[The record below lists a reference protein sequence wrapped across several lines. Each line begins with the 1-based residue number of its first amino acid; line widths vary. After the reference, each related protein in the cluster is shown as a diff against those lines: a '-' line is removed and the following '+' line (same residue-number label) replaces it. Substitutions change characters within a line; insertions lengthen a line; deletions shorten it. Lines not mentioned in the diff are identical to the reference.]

1 MSNNMIYILHGNHTE
16 KAREKSHAIIDSLRA
31 KKPDASFFSVQADT
45 WNTITLDE
53 LIGGQGLFA
62 QKYIIF
68 FDNIS
73 ENTDAKELIAEHT
86 KDIAESENIFIFLE
100 KKLDKAFSALEK
112 NAEKSQEF
120 SRVEGKKE
128 FGGGMFALADALG
141 MRDKKHLW
149 ILFDDVRRKDTEWEE
164 IHGIFWWQVKSML
177 LASKS
182 GSAEEAG
189 LKPFV
194 YKKSLGFAKN
204 FKPAELEKMSADLVM
219 MYHQAHRGRVDFG
232 SELEKWVLV
241 V

>member
-1 MSNNMIYILHGNHTE
+1 MIYILHGNNTE
-16 KAREKSHAIIDSLRA
+16 KAREKSHAIVDSLRT
-31 KKPDASFFSVQADT
+31 KRPDASFFSVNADT
-45 WNTITLDE
+45 WNTIALDE

-73 ENTDAKELIAEHT
+73 ENADAKELIGERT
-86 KDIAESENIFIFLE
+86 KEIAESDNIFIFLE
-100 KKLDKAFSALEK
+100 KKLDKVFAALEK
-112 NAEKSQEF
+112 KAEKSQEF
-120 SRVEGKKE
+120 SRPEGKKE

-149 ILFDDVRRKDTEWEE
+149 ILFDDARRKDTEWEE
-164 IHGIFWWQVKSML
+164 MHGIFWWQVKSMI
-177 LASKS
+177 LASKTA
-182 GSAEEAG
+182 SAEEAG

-204 FKPAELEKMSADLVM
+204 FKPAELEKMSHNLVT
-219 MYHQAHRGRVDFG
+219 MYHQAHRGVVDFG
-232 SELEKWVLV
+232 SELERWVLV